1 MKKIQ
6 LDRISNET
14 KKFAKIN
21 LFIFLVCLIF
31 YLSVKITTERKYK
44 PSIEK
49 LEKEISENKLDT
61 EIKEM
66 KKKLGF
72 FQENYAK
79 WEESKKVS
87 ENILLL
93 LLRISKVI
101 SKSVKLDE
109 IEIVPEDG
117 KINFIIKGNGREIQ
131 NAINF
136 SKRLNKKRGEFR
148 VKSEIIKIDR
158 EEGNNKFVIKGNA
171 FSYDKGKNTENKV
184 GGEEE
189 ERKAEEEE

>member
-21 LFIFLVCLIF
+21 LLIFFACLLF

-49 LEKEISENKLDT
+49 LEKEISGNKIDV

-66 KKKLGF
+66 RNKLRF
-72 FQENYAK
+72 FQESYAK
-79 WEESKKVS
+79 WEESKKIS

-117 KINFIIKGNGREIQ
+117 KINFIIKGNGKEIQ
-131 NAINF
+131 NVINF

-148 VKSEIIKIDR
+148 VNSEIIKLDR
-158 EEGNNKFVIKGNA
+158 EGGSNKFIIKGNA
-171 FSYDKGKNTENKV
+171 FSYDKGKSTENK
-184 GGEEE
+184 GEGENGKKAESEEE
-189 ERKAEEEE
+189 